1 MIDVK
6 IVKQFKDPDTG
17 VDIYILSIQID
28 KNYYSMPVSKDQFQI
43 IYQKL
48 RSIQNNDPLE

>member
-6 IVKQFKDPDTG
+6 IVKQFKDPDTW

-28 KNYYSMPVSKDQFQI
+28 KNYYSMPVNKDQFQI

>member
-28 KNYYSMPVSKDQFQI
+28 KNYYSMPVTKDQFQI

>member
-6 IVKQFKDPDTG
+6 IVKQFKDLDTG

>member
-17 VDIYILSIQID
+17 EDIYILSIQID
-28 KNYYSMPVSKDQFQI
+28 KNYYSIPVTKDQFLT
-43 IYQKL
+43 IYQRM
-48 RSIQNNDPLE
+48 RSIQNNNPLE